1 MEKSLLNKKRDLE
14 KMTKEN
20 EIIHN
25 EIDVINAELE
35 SNKLKY
41 QHELKS
47 YIIKQTIL
55 QLVKKNQT
63 NPQLFH

>member
-1 MEKSLLNKKRDLE
+1 
-14 KMTKEN
+14 MTKEN